1 MAVHIKLNRLKL
13 FRQGVIACV
22 PTLLS
27 YWAVGF
33 ACGAIG
39 KVSGFSITEVTLLS
53 MFLYAGSAQFLFY
66 SLASTGAD
74 IAQITLA
81 VAFINMRYL
90 LINTYMSQFFNCFS
104 PSEKLISGLMI
115 TDETFGVSSGYAKQ
129 HEGSLPF
136 YWLLGLNLTAWFN
149 WTVSTIVGC
158 LFAAALPN
166 WLRDGLG
173 FSLIGMFAGLL
184 LLSWFVSRTR
194 ILDIIVMAVAMLVI
208 VFTHHAI
215 SFNIATIGATLIA
228 ATAGMFL
235 LIWQRDI

>member
-136 YWLLGLNLTAWFN
+136 YWLLGLN
-149 WTVSTIVGC
+149 
-158 LFAAALPN
+158 PN